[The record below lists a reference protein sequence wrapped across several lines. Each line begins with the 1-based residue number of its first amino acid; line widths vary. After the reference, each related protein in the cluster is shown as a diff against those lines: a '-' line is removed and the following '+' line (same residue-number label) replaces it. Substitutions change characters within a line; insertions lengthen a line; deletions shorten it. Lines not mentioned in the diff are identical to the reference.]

1 MSEMRLLQV
10 LAQMYPN
17 AQCELV
23 HQSPFELLISVI
35 LSAQTTDK
43 AVNLVT
49 PALFQKFP
57 TPVEMATASIAD
69 LEEALKQIG
78 LFRNKAK
85 HIKETAAMLVEVFD
99 GQVPMTRSALMKL
112 PGVGRK
118 TANVVLSV
126 AFGIPAVPVD
136 THVERIAKR
145 LGLAKEADTV
155 LVVEKKLQRKI
166 PRDLWNVS
174 HHQMIHFGRYFC
186 TAQNPH
192 CEACLLTNECKYFR
206 KLSKTKQKNP
216 SKN

>member
-1 MSEMRLLQV
+1 MSELRWLEV
-10 LAQMYPN
+10 LEQQFPN

-23 HQSPFELLISVI
+23 HQSPFELLIAVI

-43 AVNLVT
+43 SVNLVT
-49 PALFQKFP
+49 PALFRQFP
-57 TPVEMATASIAD
+57 TPTAMATASLAQ
-69 LEEALKQIG
+69 LEEALKQLG

-85 HIKETAAMLVEVFD
+85 HIQATATMLLERFD
-99 GQVPMTRSALMKL
+99 GQVPATRNHLMML

-145 LGLAKEADTV
+145 LGLAKDADDV
-155 LVVEKKLQRKI
+155 LAVEQKLQRKI
-166 PRDLWNVS
+166 PRDLWNTS

-186 TAQNPH
+186 TAQNPR
-192 CEACLLTNECKYFR
+192 CDACSLTAQCKYFR
-206 KLSKTKQKNP
+206 KQNKK
-216 SKN
+216 

>member
-1 MSEMRLLQV
+1 MSERHWLDV
-10 LAQMYPN
+10 LEQLYPQ

-23 HQSPFELLISVI
+23 HHSPFELLISVI

-49 PALFQKFP
+49 PALFQRFASP
-57 TPVEMATASIAD
+57 LDMAHASIHE

-78 LFRNKAK
+78 LFRSKAK
-85 HIKETAAMLVEVFD
+85 HIKAAARMLIEEFGGD
-99 GQVPMTRSALMKL
+99 VPRTRTALMKL

-126 AFGIPAVPVD
+126 AFDIPAVPVD

-145 LGLAKEADTV
+145 LGLAKDHDSVITV
-155 LVVEKKLQRKI
+155 EQKLQRKI
-166 PRDLWNVS
+166 PRDKWNVS

-186 TAQNPH
+186 TAQKPH
-192 CEACLLTNECKYFR
+192 CDACLLTDQCKYFR
-206 KLSKTKQKNP
+206 KSLQNP
-216 SKN
+216 RKK

>member
-1 MSEMRLLQV
+1 MSELRWLEV
-10 LAQMYPN
+10 LEQQYPN

-23 HQSPFELLISVI
+23 HRSPFELLIAVI

-43 AVNLVT
+43 SVNLVT
-49 PALFQKFP
+49 PALFRRFP
-57 TPVEMATASIAD
+57 TPSAMAVASLAD
-69 LEEALKQIG
+69 LEDALKQLG

-85 HIKETAAMLVEVFD
+85 HIKATATMLLERFE
-99 GQVPMTRSALMKL
+99 GHVPTTRKALMTL

-145 LGLAKEADTV
+145 LGLAKDTDDV
-155 LVVEKKLQRKI
+155 LAVEQKLQRKI
-166 PRDLWNVS
+166 PRALWSTS

-186 TAQNPH
+186 TAQTPR
-192 CEACLLTNECKYFR
+192 CDACLLTDQCKYFR
-206 KLSKTKQKNP
+206 KSIKK
-216 SKN
+216 

>member
-1 MSEMRLLQV
+1 MSDLRWLDV
-10 LAQMYPN
+10 LAQLYPD
-17 AQCELV
+17 AACELN

-43 AVNLVT
+43 TVNLVT
-49 PALFQKFP
+49 PALFQLAP
-57 TPVEMATASIAD
+57 TPFAMATAPIED
-69 LEEALKQIG
+69 LEDALKQLG
-78 LFRNKAK
+78 LFRTKAK
-85 HIKETAAMLVEVFD
+85 NIKATAQLIVEQFD
-99 GQVPMTRSALMKL
+99 GQVPRTRKQLMTL

-126 AFGIPAVPVD
+126 AFDIPAVPVD

-145 LGLAKEADTV
+145 LGLAKEADSV
-155 LVVEKKLQRKI
+155 VAVEKKLQRKI

-192 CEACLLTNECKYFR
+192 CDACLLTNECKYFR
-206 KLSKTKQKNP
+206 KLQQNKRKIRP
-216 SKN
+216 

>member
-1 MSEMRLLQV
+1 MSELRWLEV
-10 LAQMYPN
+10 LEQQFPN

-23 HQSPFELLISVI
+23 HQSPFELLIAVI

-43 AVNLVT
+43 SVNLVT
-49 PALFQKFP
+49 PALFRRFP
-57 TPVEMATASIAD
+57 TPSAMAVASLAD
-69 LEEALKQIG
+69 LEDALKQLG

-85 HIKETAAMLVEVFD
+85 HIKATATMLLERFE
-99 GQVPMTRSALMKL
+99 GHVPTTRKALMTL

-145 LGLAKEADTV
+145 LGLAKDTDDV
-155 LVVEKKLQRKI
+155 LAVEQKLQRKI
-166 PRDLWNVS
+166 PRALWSTS

-186 TAQNPH
+186 TAQTPR
-192 CEACLLTNECKYFR
+192 CDACLLTDQCKYFR
-206 KLSKTKQKNP
+206 KSIKK
-216 SKN
+216 

>member
-1 MSEMRLLQV
+1 MSELRWLEV
-10 LAQMYPN
+10 LEQQYPN

-23 HQSPFELLISVI
+23 HRSPFELLIAVI

-43 AVNLVT
+43 SVNLVT
-49 PALFQKFP
+49 PALFRRFP
-57 TPVEMATASIAD
+57 TPSAMAAASLAD
-69 LEEALKQIG
+69 LEDALKQLG

-85 HIKETAAMLVEVFD
+85 HIKATATMLLERFA
-99 GQVPMTRSALMKL
+99 GHVPTTRKALMTL

-145 LGLAKEADTV
+145 LGLAKDTDDV
-155 LVVEKKLQRKI
+155 LAVEQKLQRKI
-166 PRDLWNVS
+166 PRALWSTS

-186 TAQNPH
+186 TAQTPR
-192 CEACLLTNECKYFR
+192 CDACLLTDQCKYFR
-206 KLSKTKQKNP
+206 KSIKK
-216 SKN
+216 

>member
-1 MSEMRLLQV
+1 MRWLDV
-10 LAQMYPN
+10 LSLAYPD

-23 HQSPFELLISVI
+23 HQSPFELLMAVI

-43 AVNLVT
+43 SVNLVT
-49 PALFQKFP
+49 PALFRRYP
-57 TPVEMATASIAD
+57 TPAAMAAASLAD
-69 LEEALKQIG
+69 LEDALKQLG

-85 HIKETAAMLVEVFD
+85 HLQATATTLLEQFH
-99 GQVPMTRSALMKL
+99 GQVPRTRNALMSL

-145 LGLAKEADTV
+145 LGLAKDADDV
-155 LVVEKKLQRKI
+155 LAVEQKLQRKI
-166 PRDLWNVS
+166 PRELWSSS

-186 TAQNPH
+186 TAQNPR
-192 CEACLLTNECKYFR
+192 CDACSLTDQCKYFR
-206 KLSKTKQKNP
+206 KHHKTRTKN
-216 SKN
+216 

>member
-1 MSEMRLLQV
+1 MSELRWLEV
-10 LAQMYPN
+10 LEQQYPN

-23 HQSPFELLISVI
+23 HRSPFELLIAVI

-43 AVNLVT
+43 SVNLVT
-49 PALFQKFP
+49 PALFRRFP
-57 TPVEMATASIAD
+57 TPSAMAVASLAD
-69 LEEALKQIG
+69 LEDALKQLG

-85 HIKETAAMLVEVFD
+85 HIKATATMLLERFE
-99 GQVPMTRSALMKL
+99 GHVPTTRKALMTL

-145 LGLAKEADTV
+145 LGLAKDTDDV
-155 LVVEKKLQRKI
+155 LAVEQKLQRKI
-166 PRDLWNVS
+166 PRALWSTS

-186 TAQNPH
+186 TAQNPR
-192 CEACLLTNECKYFR
+192 CDACLLTDQCKYFR
-206 KLSKTKQKNP
+206 KSIKK
-216 SKN
+216 

>member
-1 MSEMRLLQV
+1 LEQ
-10 LAQMYPN
+10 QFPN

-23 HQSPFELLISVI
+23 HQSPFELLIAVI

-43 AVNLVT
+43 SVNLVT
-49 PALFQKFP
+49 PALFRQFP
-57 TPVEMATASIAD
+57 TPTAMARASLAQ
-69 LEEALKQIG
+69 LEEALKQLG

-85 HIKETAAMLVEVFD
+85 HIQATATMLLERFD
-99 GQVPMTRSALMKL
+99 GQVPATRNHLMML

-145 LGLAKEADTV
+145 LGLAKDADDV
-155 LVVEKKLQRKI
+155 LAVEQKLQRKI
-166 PRDLWNVS
+166 PRDLWNTS

-186 TAQNPH
+186 TAQNPR
-192 CEACLLTNECKYFR
+192 CDACSLTAQCKYFR
-206 KLSKTKQKNP
+206 KQNKK
-216 SKN
+216 

>member
-1 MSEMRLLQV
+1 MRILEV
-10 LAQMYPN
+10 LEQLYPN
-17 AQCELV
+17 AECELV
-23 HQSPFELLISVI
+23 HQSPFELLVAVI

-43 AVNLVT
+43 AVNGIT
-49 PALFQKFP
+49 PALFRQFP
-57 TPVEMATASIAD
+57 TPVEMATASLAD

-85 HIKETAAMLVEVFD
+85 NIKATATLLVETFD
-99 GQVPMTRSALMKL
+99 GQVPMTRKALMTL

-126 AFGIPAVPVD
+126 AFDIPAVPVD

-145 LGLAKEADTV
+145 LGLAKDTDNV
-155 LVVEKKLQRKI
+155 VAVEKKLQRKI
-166 PRDLWNVS
+166 PRELWNVS

-206 KLSKTKQKNP
+206 KLPKNSPKKQLK
-216 SKN
+216 K

>member
-1 MSEMRLLQV
+1 MSELRWLEV
-10 LAQMYPN
+10 LEQQFPN

-23 HQSPFELLISVI
+23 HQSPFELLIAVI

-43 AVNLVT
+43 SVNLVT
-49 PALFQKFP
+49 PALFRQFP
-57 TPVEMATASIAD
+57 TPTAMARASLAQ
-69 LEEALKQIG
+69 LEEALKQLG

-85 HIKETAAMLVEVFD
+85 HIQATATMLLERFD
-99 GQVPMTRSALMKL
+99 GQVPATRNHLMML

-145 LGLAKEADTV
+145 LGLAKDADDV
-155 LVVEKKLQRKI
+155 LAVEQKLQRKI
-166 PRDLWNVS
+166 PRDLWNTS

-186 TAQNPH
+186 TAQNPR
-192 CEACLLTNECKYFR
+192 CDACSLTAQCKYFR
-206 KLSKTKQKNP
+206 KQNKK
-216 SKN
+216 

>member
-1 MSEMRLLQV
+1 MSELRWLEV
-10 LAQMYPN
+10 LEQLYPD
-17 AQCELV
+17 AACELN

-49 PALFQKFP
+49 PQLFSKFP
-57 TPVEMATASIAD
+57 SPVEMAAASID
-69 LEEALKQIG
+69 ELEEVLKQIG
-78 LFRNKAK
+78 LFRSKAK
-85 HIKETAAMLVEVFD
+85 HIKATAQMLLEEFGGD
-99 GQVPMTRSALMKL
+99 VPQSRTKLMKL

-126 AFGIPAVPVD
+126 AFDIPAVPVD

-145 LGLAKEADTV
+145 LGLAKNGDDV
-155 LVVEKKLQRKI
+155 LAVEKKLQRKI

-192 CEACLLTNECKYFR
+192 CDACLLTNQCKYFR
-206 KLSKTKQKNP
+206 KLSKSTRKNS
-216 SKN
+216 SKI